1 MLANSLNFRPSAT
14 EIAAL
19 ATLCQAYAA
28 HYRVAFVNRSD
39 ILRLAL
45 RVAARLA
52 KEGKLFEGLVDPQ
65 PSVT

>member
-1 MLANSLNFRPSAT
+1 MLANSLNFRPSPL

-19 ATLCQAYAA
+19 ATIGQAYAA
-28 HYRVAFVNRSD
+28 HYRIAFVNRSD

-52 KEGKLFEGLVDPQ
+52 KEGRLFEGLVDLQ
-65 PSVT
+65 PIR